1 MLVGRANAWNKWL
14 KLNLTGLRIQLT
26 GGKPASYL
34 QAWSRIWTR
43 DYHEQIQLAVRTRLE
58 LGASELQIQRSNHS
72 AYAASYTA
80 AS

>member
-1 MLVGRANAWNKWL
+1 MLVGRANAWNKWF

-43 DYHEQIQLAVRTRLE
+43 DYREQIQLAVRARLE

>member
-1 MLVGRANAWNKWL
+1 MTETNNSNQIAG
-14 KLNLTGLRIQLT
+14 
-26 GGKPASYL
+26 YL
-34 QAWSRIWTR
+34 QSWSRIWTR
-43 DYHEQIQLAVRTRLE
+43 DYREQIQLAVRARLE